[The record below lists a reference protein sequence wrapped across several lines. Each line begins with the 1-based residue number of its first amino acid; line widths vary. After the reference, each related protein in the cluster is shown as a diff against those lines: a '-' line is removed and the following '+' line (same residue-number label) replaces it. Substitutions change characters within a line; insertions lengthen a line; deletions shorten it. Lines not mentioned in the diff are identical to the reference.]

1 MAVLTTSQLT
11 FYDYKDSYS
20 VEINPDYIIVNCD
33 EKGISKDITKVNI
46 SYGVYCGR
54 SRVSG
59 TAVLDLEIN
68 GSKIDAAIVNCSST
82 NDGSIEFTIPANIDF
97 SNIESAHIKFS
108 ESVGGDGDTY
118 EFDKYIQFIKA
129 VDGASG
135 TGLIFKIYSENGTVF
150 REDMD
155 QIRLET
161 VVFVGES
168 SLVLDDA
175 DYIWEY
181 DAGSN
186 NWEFLGNGPEL
197 TVSKEDQHALKTI
210 RCTINYNGNSYQDY
224 ISLTDDVVIYTSEV
238 RYFNGSNVIGN
249 SYAQALSDS
258 SNVFG
263 YNNKYIVAY
272 MALYK
277 NGQEID
283 LLPTY
288 QYAEFQSISDSN
300 TIVTNIIKEDGSS
313 YSTSDT
319 GALVYFIG
327 KVTEG
332 NLLTHRIIL
341 GEFDGS
347 TWQIIEPEQVTSYEC
362 VYDNSKAYNNL
373 ARSVYNASNKIMVV
387 SKEQIDK
394 TLAISFTSYKDG
406 TKVSMANGS
415 IVDTNDP
422 ILSAEE
428 PSNPVD
434 GTLWVNIGST
444 PYTVKICHYNM
455 DGTFE
460 WVDSNQQLGEKL
472 HTSKPTSYNVN
483 DVWVLNTGETCKYG
497 GDSNSTNILPDG
509 YTQLEYLEGTGTQY
523 INTNFTPNQN
533 TRVVC
538 TAIFKVE
545 TTTNFMFGART
556 SSSSNNFSF
565 VGSIS
570 SGSYSTQYG
579 AEAKSFSTAYNTSDI
594 FSVDKNKNT
603 TTLIF
608 NNGSTA
614 ITTNT
619 SANFTTPGSMFLFA
633 CNENGTVKYGR
644 SRIYSCKI
652 YDNGVLIRDFVP
664 CSRNSDGLY
673 GMYDVVNNQFYSN
686 AGSGQFLGATKEKL
700 PDGYTK
706 LQYIESDGTQ
716 YIDTG
721 LKANNNTRIEMNC
734 EILSDNSANGESV
747 LTIFGARS
755 SGGVK
760 NFSLIYDLDN
770 DRWSYGY
777 GSTRSYLSSNNPVGK
792 YIIDAN
798 KQSCYLNNDTLNNT
812 TSTFSCEY
820 NMYLFALNDTDDA
833 MWMTTGRIYSCKI
846 YNNDVMVRNFI
857 PCKNVNG
864 NVGLYDII
872 NAYFYG
878 NADSDT
884 GSFIDGDVVTELS
897 YEFGAGSML
906 RATRSRTEEEG
917 FVASD
922 WIDVDPELTK
932 MRENVTQYFEFNSET
947 GLKIGQKDQKFYVN
961 ISATEMGFYDNSDA
975 KNPNKKVVS
984 IGNQSATI
992 KNATIEES
1000 AAFQCQANFNNQI
1013 NMCNPYSSSNIGF
1026 TWKIEADGSLS
1037 LVTIS

>member
-59 TAVLDLEIN
+59 TAVLDFEIN
-68 GSKIDAAIVNCSST
+68 GSKIDAAIVNCNST

-168 SLVLDDA
+168 SLILDDV

-181 DAGSN
+181 DVGSN
-186 NWEFLGNGPEL
+186 SWEFLGNGSEL

-224 ISLTDDVVIYTSEV
+224 ISLTDDVVIYTSEIK
-238 RYFNGSNVIGN
+238 YFNGSNVIGN
-249 SYAQALSDS
+249 SYAQALPDS

-300 TIVTNIIKEDGSS
+300 TIVTNIIKDDGSS

-332 NLLTHRIIL
+332 NLLTHKIIL

-373 ARSVYNASNKIMVV
+373 ARSVYNTSNKIMVV

-394 TLAISFTSYKDG
+394 TLAINFTAYKPDY
-406 TKVSMANGS
+406 TKVSVANGS

-497 GDSNSTNILPDG
+497 GDSNSINI
-509 YTQLEYLEGTGTQY
+509 
-523 INTNFTPNQN
+523 
-533 TRVVC
+533 
-538 TAIFKVE
+538 
-545 TTTNFMFGART
+545 
-556 SSSSNNFSF
+556 
-565 VGSIS
+565 
-570 SGSYSTQYG
+570 
-579 AEAKSFSTAYNTSDI
+579 
-594 FSVDKNKNT
+594 
-603 TTLIF
+603 
-608 NNGSTA
+608 
-614 ITTNT
+614 
-619 SANFTTPGSMFLFA
+619 
-633 CNENGTVKYGR
+633 
-644 SRIYSCKI
+644 
-652 YDNGVLIRDFVP
+652 
-664 CSRNSDGLY
+664 
-673 GMYDVVNNQFYSN
+673 
-686 AGSGQFLGATKEKL
+686 L

-755 SGGVK
+755 SGSVK

-792 YIIDAN
+792 YIVDAN
-798 KQSCYLNNDTLNNT
+798 KQYCYLNNDTLNNT

-820 NMYLFALNDTDDA
+820 NMYLFALNDNGDA
-833 MWMTTGRIYSCKI
+833 MWTTTGRIYSCKI
-846 YNNDVMVRNFI
+846 YNNDVVIRNFI

-864 NVGLYDII
+864 DVGLYDIV
-872 NAYFYG
+872 NDDFYG
-878 NADSDT
+878 NSDSNADD
-884 GSFIDGDVVTELS
+884 FIGGDSVTDLF

-917 FVASD
+917 FVDSD
-922 WIDVDPELTK
+922 WVDIDPELTK
-932 MRENVTQYFEFNSET
+932 MRENVAQYFEFNSET
-947 GLKIGQKDQKFYVN
+947 GLTIGQTGQKFYVN

-975 KNPNKKVVS
+975 KNQNKKVVS

-1013 NMCNPYSSSNIGF
+1013 NMCNPYSSSNVGF